1 MENLDSKDEL
11 YFQWWCNDLIEA
23 GILLQVNKSDTI
35 QLFNGLYHIYNEV
48 KELKTKTK
56 ETVKKQTLID
66 VTSYTPDFDL
76 YFDINKLNKF
86 VDVLCDSNVKFDN
99 PFIGDV
105 CEDSGNIKVII
116 EIKPVFDAHGM
127 TRLFKINQKWTYQ
140 LTGKFV
146 NLIEYS
152 KLFKETF
159 TPTRF
164 LLTDSGKQQRMINKW
179 KVRTLQEYLEC

>member
-1 MENLDSKDEL
+1 MW
-11 YFQWWCNDLIEA
+11 Q
-23 GILLQVNKSDTI
+23 
-35 QLFNGLYHIYNEV
+35 
-48 KELKTKTK
+48 
-56 ETVKKQTLID
+56 
-66 VTSYTPDFDL
+66 
-76 YFDINKLNKF
+76 
-86 VDVLCDSNVKFDN
+86 
-99 PFIGDV
+99 
-105 CEDSGNIKVII
+105 
-116 EIKPVFDAHGM
+116 
-127 TRLFKINQKWTYQ
+127 INQKWTYQ